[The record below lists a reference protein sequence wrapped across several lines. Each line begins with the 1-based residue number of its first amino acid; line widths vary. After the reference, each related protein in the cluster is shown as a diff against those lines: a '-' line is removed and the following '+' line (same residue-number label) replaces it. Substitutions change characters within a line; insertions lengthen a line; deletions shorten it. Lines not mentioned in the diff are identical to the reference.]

1 MKHILIIDGNPDPS
15 PDRLSSALAHAYQ
28 EGAEGPDCTVRRI
41 NVGEIDFPILRSA
54 AGFAVNPQDT
64 AIVEARAAFML
75 AGHIV
80 FIYPLWLGGPPALLK
95 AFMEQVARNQ
105 FLLGENKR
113 GFPLK
118 KMKWRSARILVTMGM
133 PPLIYRTIFGAHG
146 VKSFNSGILRL
157 AGFSPVRTSYFGGSD
172 IVSPNT
178 GRIIEQV
185 RDMGRKAV

>member
-1 MKHILIIDGNPDPS
+1 MKHILIVDGNPDPS
-15 PDRLSSALAHAYQ
+15 PDRLSSALARAYQ
-28 EGAEGPDCTVRRI
+28 EGAEGPDCRVRRI
-41 NVGEIDFPILRSA
+41 DVGGIHFPILRSA
-54 AGFAVNPQDT
+54 AEFASSPEDE

-75 AGHIV
+75 AEHIV

-95 AFMEQVARNQ
+95 AFMEQVARDQ

-118 KMKWRSARILVTMGM
+118 KMKWRSASVIVTMGM
-133 PPLIYRTIFGAHG
+133 PPLIYRTVFGAHG

-157 AGFSPVRTSYFGGSD
+157 AGFSPVRTTYFGGSD

-178 GRIIEQV
+178 GRIIERV
-185 RDMGRKAV
+185 RAMGRKIA

>member
-15 PDRLSSALAHAYQ
+15 PDRLSSALARAYQ

-54 AGFAVNPQDT
+54 AEFAGSPQDT

-75 AGHIV
+75 AEHIV

-118 KMKWRSARILVTMGM
+118 KMKWRSARIIVTMGM

-157 AGFSPVRTSYFGGSD
+157 AGFSPVRTTYFGGSD

-185 RDMGRKAV
+185 RDMGRKTV

>member
-15 PDRLSSALAHAYQ
+15 PDRLSSALARAYQ

-75 AGHIV
+75 AEHIV

-185 RDMGRKAV
+185 RDMGRKTV

>member
-1 MKHILIIDGNPDPS
+1 MKRILIIDGNPDPS
-15 PDRLSSALAHAYQ
+15 PDRLSSALARAYQ

-75 AGHIV
+75 AEHIV

>member
-15 PDRLSSALAHAYQ
+15 PDRLSSALARAYQ

-75 AGHIV
+75 AEHIV